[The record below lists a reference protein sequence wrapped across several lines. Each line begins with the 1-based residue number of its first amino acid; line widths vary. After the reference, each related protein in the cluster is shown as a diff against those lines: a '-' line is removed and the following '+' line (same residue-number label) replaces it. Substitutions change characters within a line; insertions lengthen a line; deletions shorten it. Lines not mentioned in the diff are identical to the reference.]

1 LRCQPRQSISTRVRS
16 KAGYRSILNSQHQT
30 GSISAFPKRNPHRKA
45 EQARSKSNESAAK
58 SAPPIFILALITVWL
73 QVRLSQSP
81 FIKLELAPRATAFFS
96 AHDTGLIAAFRTL
109 HSGHWHA
116 FSALFCRFVIFRVRR
131 TFSGGSSFDQYHTPL
146 MVNARDYNVSRSTIS
161 RLN

>member
-30 GSISAFPKRNPHRKA
+30 GSISALPKRNPHRKA

-96 AHDTGLIAAFRTL
+96 PHDTGLIAAFRTL

-116 FSALFCRFVIFRVRR
+116 FSALFCRFVIFVFEEFFQEGQR
-131 TFSGGSSFDQYHTPL
+131 SISIHTTDGQC
-146 MVNARDYNVSRSTIS
+146 AR
-161 RLN
+161 L

>member
-1 LRCQPRQSISTRVRS
+1 LPAASINQY
-16 KAGYRSILNSQHQT
+16 ARSIQGRVPFNTELSTSDRFDLGLSQT
-30 GSISAFPKRNPHRKA
+30 KPARKA

-58 SAPPIFILALITVWL
+58 SVPPIFILALITVWL

-116 FSALFCRFVIFRVRR
+116 FSALFCRFVIFM
-131 TFSGGSSFDQYHTPL
+131 FEELFQEGH
-146 MVNARDYNVSRSTIS
+146 RSIS
-161 RLN
+161 ITHH